1 MSDKN
6 NDIVS
11 KESNLDPLIYGIL
24 NEAYYE
30 FRDMYGDKHS
40 KHIKTI
46 IENVTDKVK
55 KIDLYYFGPTA
66 VANAKKGVIY
76 TESDNLSAVLKHEMW
91 HVYNNSASDREKS
104 LQHIPK
110 RYLDKLRQNGYLEK
124 LYTKK
129 MEDYKERWKNE
140 PERLGS
146 LLTDFETFINS
157 RFDFEES
164 PVEMWTEWFNSQT
177 HLKDMQENFWD
188 WGDGYFTKSLSSDSF
203 YDSYINIASMIS
215 CIIPKEKLLE
225 MYLQTGEYQTDYS
238 YPEML
243 EEFDE
248 RYANALDD
256 EESEKYKYPYLKII
270 MDTKMVSDNA
280 SKNPSIALTALQSCM
295 KTCFN
300 AYLQKMESIENIDF
314 EQAKKIYSE
323 IKYMQEQMV
332 WNTDI
337 SKMQDLDYIQAM
349 NKVQDKFKS
358 MLQELDLE
366 NPGVMQMLKDI
377 DYTLDNPFKFI
388 EEGEKISKKII
399 TAQKI
404 DKTNLI
410 RVNSNYKASVGEKGI
425 KNNLY
430 KTLFT
435 LLGDKKYNLLYEK
448 FQDNVFNKKD
458 NILLKF
464 YKQIEKAT
472 TEEELINVYNS
483 IYELYIQ
490 KLENTLKINQNI
502 ESDLDKSSKEI
513 VELQENGLFDD
524 KNKRYSNMLE
534 QIINIYNE
542 RVQAY
547 LKEID
552 KITENDIQKN
562 LKEGKTREIAEQF
575 AQRLPN
581 MYKKELNKQQNRISI
596 QREKQALQYKEI
608 EEKTYKIST
617 LQIRESNNKC
627 INIK

>member
-1 MSDKN
+1 
-6 NDIVS
+6 
-11 KESNLDPLIYGIL
+11 
-24 NEAYYE
+24 
-30 FRDMYGDKHS
+30 
-40 KHIKTI
+40 
-46 IENVTDKVK
+46 
-55 KIDLYYFGPTA
+55 
-66 VANAKKGVIY
+66 
-76 TESDNLSAVLKHEMW
+76 
-91 HVYNNSASDREKS
+91 
-104 LQHIPK
+104 
-110 RYLDKLRQNGYLEK
+110 
-124 LYTKK
+124 
-129 MEDYKERWKNE
+129 
-140 PERLGS
+140 
-146 LLTDFETFINS
+146 
-157 RFDFEES
+157 
-164 PVEMWTEWFNSQT
+164 
-177 HLKDMQENFWD
+177 
-188 WGDGYFTKSLSSDSF
+188 
-203 YDSYINIASMIS
+203 
-215 CIIPKEKLLE
+215 
-225 MYLQTGEYQTDYS
+225 
-238 YPEML
+238 
-243 EEFDE
+243 
-248 RYANALDD
+248 
-256 EESEKYKYPYLKII
+256 
-270 MDTKMVSDNA
+270 
-280 SKNPSIALTALQSCM
+280 
-295 KTCFN
+295 
-300 AYLQKMESIENIDF
+300 
-314 EQAKKIYSE
+314 
-323 IKYMQEQMV
+323 
-332 WNTDI
+332 
-337 SKMQDLDYIQAM
+337 
-349 NKVQDKFKS
+349 
-358 MLQELDLE
+358 
-366 NPGVMQMLKDI
+366 MLKDI

-410 RVNSNYKASVGEKGI
+410 RVNSNYKASVGKKGI
-425 KNNLY
+425 KDNLY

-448 FQDNVFNKKD
+448 FQDNVFNQKD

-464 YKQIEKAT
+464 HKQIEKAT

-608 EEKTYKIST
+608 DEKTYKIST